1 MVAHSESRPGDG
13 HRQFL
18 GMSPM
23 ALLRSRLAKRLTM
36 VVFIAI
42 LFVEI
47 VIFLPSYQR
56 SQEHL
61 LEELVLLGEQWIQ
74 AEFDIFEA
82 TGDADAYLYAI
93 IASDVVEGVAM
104 FSADG
109 ALLGV
114 AGEDLTLI
122 NGAIPGEGDPRE
134 WRSDDGSRYEIFL
147 PTSAIGHRH
156 PMVLRLDSSNV
167 DAELTAFF
175 WRIAGLTLVISAVLT
190 IATLLAMGSMVL
202 RPLMTLRGILAE
214 GGTPDL
220 SGIPS
225 ADMNR
230 RDEIGDVLRTTQTLL
245 ADLAKHRE
253 DMGRQVLERTWEL
266 TETNSRLRESESK
279 MRASEARIRAIMDNS
294 PSFIYL
300 KSVDGRYLLV
310 NKHVEDAL
318 GLPAAEIV
326 GKTNADFYSPEL
338 AESYSEQDR
347 DVIKHKT
354 TVAKEIEVPYADGGS
369 RTCII
374 YKFPI
379 FGPLDAVD
387 SIGAIIVDIDD
398 RKQAENLLREA
409 KDQAENEA
417 QSRAD
422 LVAMVSHEIRT
433 PMNGVLG
440 MARLLQD
447 MKMDSEQREMVETIV
462 ESGDTLVRIVSDLLD
477 VSKIEANR
485 FQLEKSP
492 FIIADIVEQS
502 ATVMLSK
509 AREKGLEL
517 KVEIDPDI
525 PGVVV
530 GDPLRLRQ
538 VLMNLISNAIRYTQQ
553 GSVRI
558 VMTEES
564 RTEDAV
570 RLTIAV
576 IDTGA
581 GISQEDQDR
590 LFTPYTQGNI
600 DVAKKSGGTG
610 LGLAICSKL
619 IVHMGSRIEL
629 QSALGKGSSFR
640 FTLNFPIDHDTP
652 AYTLRNKA
660 HKPAEPNGLA
670 QLQNAEPLTILQ
682 VEDNVVNQRVL
693 DVALAR
699 QGHTVVNVPNGAE
712 ALAALKER
720 TFDLVVMD
728 RHMPVMNGIEA
739 TRIIRAMPAP
749 LCDIPIIGVTAGA
762 IEAEL
767 DACQRAGMDIVL
779 TKPVD
784 NGELV
789 WAVRNLTGGGVDALK
804 IPDDKPVLVIDDVL
818 LNRTVARQQLDR
830 LGVPVS
836 LAEGGR
842 QGLEQLTATEFGL
855 VLVDISMPEM
865 DGMAFTRAVRER
877 EKDSGTHVP
886 IIAMTGM
893 VGSAER
899 ERFLASGM
907 NDCIAKPVILEDLAE
922 ILSRWLNG
930 AIEQA
935 AVQAPE
941 ADVATPT
948 ADREDT
954 KRAEA
959 EDSPID
965 LALLGEILGDD
976 DEAEL
981 LHWVGVFIDSF
992 PPLMERIEAAEVAQ
1006 QRDAMRDSAHAAKS
1020 AASSAAATP
1029 LADVLGSLEKRAAN
1043 DEWSD
1048 LSTLIST
1055 VQQQFDRVVVFDRMR
1070 KDAM

>member
-1 MVAHSESRPGDG
+1 M
-13 HRQFL
+13 QFL

-23 ALLRSRLAKRLTM
+23 ALLRSKLAKRLTL
-36 VVFIAI
+36 VVFLAI
-42 LFVEI
+42 LFIEI

-61 LEELVLLGEQWIQ
+61 LEDLVLLGEQWVE
-74 AEFDIFEA
+74 AEFDIFEE
-82 TGDADAYLYAI
+82 TGSADAYLYGI
-93 IASDVVEGVAM
+93 LSSDVVEGVAM

-114 AGEDLTLI
+114 AGEELMLV
-122 NGAIPGEGDPRE
+122 GSSLPAEGEPLE
-134 WRSDDGSRYEIFL
+134 WYSDDGNRYEIFL
-147 PTSAIGHRH
+147 PATAVSHRH
-156 PMVLRLDSSNV
+156 PMVLRLDSSEV
-167 DAELTAFF
+167 GDELNAFF
-175 WRIAGLTLVISAVLT
+175 WRIAGLTLVISGVLT
-190 IATLLAMGSMVL
+190 VATLLAMGSMVL
-202 RPLMTLRGILAE
+202 RPLIMLRSILAA

-220 SGIPS
+220 SDVPDS
-225 ADMNR
+225 DMTR
-230 RDEIGDVLRTTQTLL
+230 RDEIGDVLRTTKALMK
-245 ADLAKHRE
+245 DLAKHRE

-266 TETNSRLRESESK
+266 TETNSRLRESEAK

-318 GLPAAEIV
+318 GHPAEEIV
-326 GKTNADFYSPEL
+326 GKTNADFYTPEL
-338 AESYSEQDR
+338 AASYTEQDR

-354 TVAKEIEVPYADGGS
+354 TVAKEIEVPYSDGES

-374 YKFPI
+374 YKFPV
-379 FGPLDAVD
+379 FGPFDEVD

-398 RKQAENLLREA
+398 RKKAENMLREA

-447 MKMDSEQREMVETIV
+447 MNLDTEQRDMVATIV

-485 FQLEKSP
+485 FQLEQAP
-492 FIIADIVEQS
+492 FIFADIIEQS

-509 AREKGLEL
+509 AREKGLDL
-517 KVEIDPDI
+517 DVEIAPDI
-525 PGVVV
+525 PAVVI

-538 VLMNLISNAIRYTQQ
+538 VIMNLISNAIRYTQQ

-558 VMTEES
+558 VV
-564 RTEDAV
+564 TEDGRTADRV
-570 RLTIAV
+570 RLSLAV

-581 GISQEDQDR
+581 GISEEDQQR

-629 QSALGKGSSFR
+629 ESELGRGSTFR
-640 FTLNFPIDHDTP
+640 FSLDFPIDHETP
-652 AYTLRNKA
+652 AYTLRDKA
-660 HKPAEPNGLA
+660 HKPAEPNGAA
-670 QLQNAEPLTILQ
+670 QHQSAAPLTILQ

-720 TFDLVVMD
+720 SFDLVVMD

-739 TRIIRAMPAP
+739 TRAIREMPEP
-749 LCDIPIIGVTAGA
+749 VRSIPIIGVTAGA

-767 DACQRAGMDIVL
+767 DACQRSGMNIVL

-789 WAVRNLTGGGVDALK
+789 WAIRNLTGGGVDALN
-804 IPDDKPVLVIDDVL
+804 IPNDKPVLVIDDVH
-818 LNRTVARQQLDR
+818 LNRTVARQQLER
-830 LGVPVS
+830 LGVPAT

-842 QGLEQLTATEFGL
+842 QALEQLASGDYGL
-855 VLVDISMPEM
+855 ALVDISMPEM
-865 DGMAFTRAVRER
+865 DGLEFAQAVREGETNGGKR
-877 EKDSGTHVP
+877 LP
-886 IIAMTGM
+886 LIAMTGH
-893 VGSAER
+893 VGKEER
-899 ERFLASGM
+899 QRFLAGGM
-907 NDCIAKPVILEDLAE
+907 DDCLTKPVILEDLAE

-930 AIEQA
+930 AADHPAGSEPQPAPA
-935 AVQAPE
+935 APK
-941 ADVATPT
+941 
-948 ADREDT
+948 ADRPEPAAGGRDN
-954 KRAEA
+954 
-959 EDSPID
+959 PID

-976 DEAEL
+976 DEEEL
-981 LHWVGVFIDSF
+981 LHWVSVFIDSF

-1006 QRDAMRDSAHAAKS
+1006 ERDAMRDSAHAAKS
-1020 AASSAAATP
+1020 AANSAAATP
-1029 LADVLGSLEKRAAN
+1029 LAAMLNELEHRAAA

-1048 LSTLIST
+1048 ISTLIST
-1055 VQQQFDRVVVFDRMR
+1055 VQQQFERIVAFDRMR
-1070 KDAM
+1070 KDAT